1 MKKILAFVL
10 VCMFAFSLVACGN
23 NTTEIPTTEPETAE
37 EPNTVSS
44 GNTIKAGLI
53 CLHDENSGYDANFI
67 TAFKNACEATGVEAV
82 VKTLVGENSEAYEAA
97 SMLADDGCSVVF
109 ADSYGH
115 QQFILQAAQEY
126 PNTQFTSC
134 TGDMANSAGVENYHN
149 AFATI
154 FQGRFLAGIAAGL
167 KLNEMIEDG
176 KITPDEA
183 IMGYVGAL
191 PYAEVIS
198 GYTSFYLGAKYV
210 CPTVTMNV
218 IYTGSWFDETAEK
231 EAANALMNAG
241 AVLISQHADSM
252 GAPNA
257 CESAGVPNVSYNGS
271 TLAACPNSYIISSRI
286 NWEPYFIYAIE
297 SVKSGSNYAT
307 DWCGTIDAGSVELT
321 ELNESV
327 AAPGT
332 KDMIESIE
340 KSLLDGSLHVFDTAT
355 WTKDGEML
363 TSYDKVAFY
372 EGNECIWDGY
382 FHESETR
389 SAPYFDIII
398 DGITILG

>member
-1 MKKILAFVL
+1 MKRIISFVL
-10 VCMFAFSLVACGN
+10 VCALAVILCACGSKVETN
-23 NTTEIPTTEPETAE
+23 INADVEETAE
-37 EPNTVSS
+37 EVKTAEP
-44 GNTIKAGLI
+44 IKVGLI

-67 TAFKNACEATGVEAV
+67 TAFKDACAQTGATPVI
-82 VKTLVGENSEAYEAA
+82 KTLVGENSEAYEAA
-97 SMLADDGCSVVF
+97 AMLADDGCAVVF
-109 ADSYGH
+109 SDSYGH
-115 QQFILQAAQEY
+115 QQFIMQAAQEY

-134 TGDMANSAGVENYHN
+134 TGDTANSAGIQNYHN

-154 FQGRFLAGIAAGL
+154 FEGRFLAGVAAGM
-167 KLNEMIEDG
+167 KINEMIESG
-176 KITPDEA
+176 KIEPEEA
-183 IMGYVGAL
+183 IIGYVGAL

-210 CPTVTMNV
+210 CPSVTMKV

-231 EAANALMNAG
+231 EAANALIDAG

-271 TLAACPNSYIISSRI
+271 TLAACPNTYIISSRI
-286 NWEPYFIYAIE
+286 NWEPYFVYAIE
-297 SVKSGSNYAT
+297 AVQSGTNYAT

-321 ELNESV
+321 EVNEQV
-327 AAPGT
+327 AADGT
-332 KDMIESIE
+332 AYALEEVKAM
-340 KSLLDGSLHVFDTAT
+340 LLNGELHVFDTES
-355 WTKDGEML
+355 WTKEGENL
-363 TSYDKVAFY
+363 TSYDQVAFY